1 MSRARAIIAMLGRHR
16 LIAIGAVVILA
27 VAVGGLVFAMSREE
41 PVAVATPSPTPE
53 PTPSPSPTPSPE
65 PTPTPSPTPV
75 PTPTPIPL
83 NDALLH
89 QRITV
94 LFAGLDANDDRRTRA
109 TSFNTDAIVVASI
122 DGAHSQVS
130 TVALPRDTVNLP
142 LANGLT
148 YTAKV
153 NSLYASYGIEGLR
166 GALEATYQIDIDYY
180 VMLDMSDFGRLV
192 TALDGVQVDVPT
204 RMIDYKIG
212 LDLQPGTQ
220 ILNGNDALRYVRT
233 RVDTDYG
240 RAGRQQ
246 QLVIA
251 LVRELLNPPDDIDLL
266 ALAGSLGSL
275 ETDLP
280 LEDLPTL
287 LEVGRQSIDAEIVSQ
302 TLRPPRFALFEGIE
316 DGPRGWV
323 MIPNLAEM
331 RAYVQAVMGD

>member
-1 MSRARAIIAMLGRHR
+1 MSRARAIIAVLGRHR

-27 VAVGGLVFAMSREE
+27 AAVGGLVFALSREE

-53 PTPSPSPTPSPE
+53 PTPSPSPTPE

-83 NDALLH
+83 NEALLH

-148 YTAKV
+148 YTGKV
-153 NSLYASYGIEGLR
+153 NSLYANYGIEGLR
-166 GALEATYQIDIDYY
+166 GALEATYLIDIDYY
-180 VMLDMSDFGRLV
+180 VMLDMSDFGRLI

-220 ILNGNDALRYVRT
+220 ILSGNDALRYVRT

-251 LVRELLNPPDDIDLL
+251 LVRELLNPPGDIDLL

-280 LEDLPTL
+280 LDDLPTL
-287 LEVGRQSIDAEIVSQ
+287 LEVGRQSINAEIVSQ

-316 DGPRGWV
+316 DGPRGWI

>member
-1 MSRARAIIAMLGRHR
+1 MSRARAIVAVLGRHR

-27 VAVGGLVFAMSREE
+27 AAVGGLVFALSREE

-83 NDALLH
+83 NEALLH

-142 LANGLT
+142 LANGLL
-148 YTAKV
+148 YTGKV

-180 VMLDMSDFGRLV
+180 VLLDMSDFGRLV

-246 QLVIA
+246 QLAIA
-251 LVRELLNPPDDIDLL
+251 LVRELLNPPDDVDLL

-287 LEVGRQSIDAEIVSQ
+287 LEVGRRSISAEIVSQ
-302 TLRPPRFALFEGIE
+302 TLQPPRFALFEGIE
-316 DGPRGWV
+316 EGPRGWV

-331 RAYVQAVMGD
+331 RAYVNAVMGD